1 VRVCCMKQKWSGYT
15 CIVTTGAILRGK
27 NLTRRSPNVETIARL
42 IDQSSFLF
50 TTYDA
55 ECGKNAASRGTE
67 FWRGNISGFRY
78 AVGEIYGREVI
89 HGVLE
94 NVRTKTGLEIPPVGE
109 LDAQGKFLGP
119 DSEADF

>member
-1 VRVCCMKQKWSGYT
+1 M
-15 CIVTTGAILRGK
+15 
-27 NLTRRSPNVETIARL
+27 TRRGPNVETIAHL
-42 IDQSSFLF
+42 VDQSSFSL
-50 TTYDA
+50 TTYHA
-55 ECGKNAASRGTE
+55 ECGKNAASRETE

-94 NVRTKTGLEIPPVGE
+94 DVRTNTGLEIPHVGE